1 MAAVTPKTWGAEHP
15 TALLLSPPV
24 LRGGVGGVG
33 ARGFSL
39 SFRGFGFECFA
50 RVSSL
55 RFVCLFALFQ
65 MICVMFVC
73 CAVAWHGC
81 GSGVRRRMA
90 AIRAACSCRSL
101 VVLALWQGRLRAWR
115 LEGEWSSPATTW
127 STSVA
132 CRSHAAAC
140 HRPSG
145 PTVPALHGGVLGGG
159 AWMGARPWHR
169 WPAALSVSRL
179 SCFQFLGSLA
189 RLVLLSHAMPPPY
202 PGTPCTRGAG
212 SRGVG
217 SGLCRGGRLVRT
229 RVAWLVGDVEA
240 PGAVEVSG
248 GFMRGRVRR

>member
-1 MAAVTPKTWGAEHP
+1 M
-15 TALLLSPPV
+15 
-24 LRGGVGGVG
+24 GGVG

-55 RFVCLFALFQ
+55 RCVCLFALFQ
-65 MICVMFVC
+65 MICVTFVC

-101 VVLALWQGRLRAWR
+101 VVLALWQGRERAWR

-140 HRPSG
+140 QRPSG

-159 AWMGARPWHR
+159 AWVGERPWH
-169 WPAALSVSRL
+169 WCLAALSVSRL
-179 SCFQFLGSLA
+179 SFCQFLGSRA
-189 RLVLLSHAMPPPY
+189 RRVLWSHAIPLPY
-202 PGTPCTRGAG
+202 LGTPGCGGAG
-212 SRGVG
+212 VPG
-217 SGLCRGGRLVRT
+217 CGGWSAAGASLFRFH
-229 RVAWLVGDVEA
+229 
-240 PGAVEVSG
+240 PGHLG
-248 GFMRGRVRR
+248 GGAR